1 MKPRAWRTE
10 FKNCSLVG
18 MYDGREVP
26 QENFKIKT
34 KKQKKNNN
42 KNKNENENEKQKRK

>member
-34 KKQKKNNN
+34 KKTKEKQQQ
-42 KNKNENENEKQKRK
+42 KQKRKRKQNRK

>member
-18 MYDGREVP
+18 MYHGREVP

-34 KKQKKNNN
+34 KKTKEKQQQ
-42 KNKNENENEKQKRK
+42 KQKRKRK

>member
-34 KKQKKNNN
+34 KKTKEKQQQ
-42 KNKNENENEKQKRK
+42 KQKRK

>member
-18 MYDGREVP
+18 MYDGREVL

-34 KKQKKNNN
+34 KKTKEKQQQ
-42 KNKNENENEKQKRK
+42 KQKRKRK

>member
-34 KKQKKNNN
+34 KKTKEKQQQ
-42 KNKNENENEKQKRK
+42 KQKRKRKQKRK

>member
-18 MYDGREVP
+18 MYDGLEVP

-34 KKQKKNNN
+34 KKTKEKQQQ
-42 KNKNENENEKQKRK
+42 KQKRKRKQKRK

>member
-34 KKQKKNNN
+34 KKTKEKQQQ
-42 KNKNENENEKQKRK
+42 KQKRKRK